1 MIVYICVTT
10 FNISFKVIFVLCL
23 WYRLSFFLTSWL
35 RSSYI
40 LCSRRIAV
48 LCYKYISIDR

>member
-23 WYRLSFFLTSWL
+23 WYSLSFWL

-40 LCSRRIAV
+40 MCSRRIAV
-48 LCYKYISIDR
+48 LCYKYR